1 MSEQN
6 LMKKMSEQLDA
17 MSKLIDERD
26 VQIKTLG
33 ETLESTAKRIDE
45 SDALIVELKSEIE
58 AERKRA
64 DEIELKFGRPGAGIP
79 DEYKSPGQAFVE
91 SDNYKR
97 MADAGDIKC
106 SPVAI
111 KSLMSRKNAIRA
123 IAAADPERAK
133 ALTSDALSAGA
144 LVDPMRIAEI
154 ITPPERAFRIRDLL
168 SVDTTGSNAIEYV
181 EEIGFSNLYTVLT
194 ADASATDTTVVVE
207 SVSGLYPGQTINIG
221 GEERVI
227 DAGGINPD
235 TKVVTITVGLTADK
249 DTGDPVTSKVFA
261 PTAEGSAKP
270 QMGLTYELKS
280 VPVKTIA
287 HWIPASRQIL
297 ADAGQLRGQIDG
309 RLIYGLGLTEE
320 EQLLYGDG
328 AGQNMLGILTNPAV
342 QTYDW
347 STGTVGDTK
356 IDAIRRAMTLARVAE
371 YPITGIVV
379 NPVDWEDIELTKGSD
394 KHYIWLKVSEGAGQ
408 RMFRVPVVDT
418 TAIRVAEF
426 ATGAFS
432 LGATIYDRENATIRV
447 SDSHAEYFIENMI
460 AILAEQREALANFRP
475 EAFVY
480 GKFDSAP
487 T

>member
-1 MSEQN
+1 MSAELLQK
-6 LMKKMSEQLDA
+6 LSDQLDD

-26 VQIKTLG
+26 EQIKTQG
-33 ETLESTAKRIDE
+33 AALESLGKKMDE
-45 SDALIVELKSEIE
+45 SDARIVELKEEIE

-64 DEIELKFGRPGAGIP
+64 DEIELKFGRPGASIG
-79 DEYKSPGQAFVE
+79 DEYKSPGQMFVD
-91 SDNYKR
+91 SDNYKD
-97 MADAGDIKC
+97 MVEKGDVKC
-106 SPVAI
+106 SPVDI
-111 KSLMSRKNAIRA
+111 KSIMSRKNAMMA
-123 IAAADPERAK
+123 IMAAAPDRAK
-133 ALTSDALSAGA
+133 TLTSDPLSAGA
-144 LVDPMRIAEI
+144 LVDPMRVAEI
-154 ITPPERAFRIRDLL
+154 ITPPERAFRVRDLL
-168 SVDTTGSNAIEYV
+168 TVDTTMSNAIEYV
-181 EEIGFSNLYTVLT
+181 EETGFSNLYTVLT
-194 ADASATDTTVVVE
+194 AAAAGSQPDIEVE
-207 SVSGLYPGQTINIG
+207 SVAGLYPGQTINIG
-221 GEERVI
+221 GEERII
-227 DAGGINPD
+227 DAGGIDPA
-235 TKVVTITVGLTADK
+235 TRIVTVTVNLTAPK
-249 DTGDPVTSKVFA
+249 SIGDPVTSQVFA
-261 PTAEGSAKP
+261 PTEEATAKP

-328 AGQNMLGILTNPAV
+328 AGQNILGILTNPAV
-342 QTYDW
+342 QTYLW
-347 STGTVGDTK
+347 SNGPVGDTQ

-371 YPITGIVV
+371 YPITGVVV
-379 NPVDWEDIELTKGSD
+379 NPVDWEDIELLKGSD
-394 KHYIWLKVSEGAGQ
+394 KHYIWLKVDDGTGQ

-432 LGATIYDRENATIRV
+432 LGATVYDREQATIRV
-447 SDSHAEYFIENMI
+447 SDSHGTYFVENML

-487 T
+487 S